1 MTRLII
7 ITAVKFLACRN
18 QIQLVILEFGDL
30 GHHFPF
36 TVYANVGQ
44 LKVNNNKVM
53 CQMSMKLLAMFDQ
66 NPPHTLDK
74 IVKKCKTTK
83 KRSQSLTLTPNVK
96 VIAEIKSQ

>member
-1 MTRLII
+1 MALYS
-7 ITAVKFLACRN
+7 
-18 QIQLVILEFGDL
+18 
-30 GHHFPF
+30 
-36 TVYANVGQ
+36 YANVGQ

-74 IVKKCKTTK
+74 TVKKLITIK

-96 VIAEIKSQ
+96 VIAEIKSQGPGEQKHATQKKFEQGVP